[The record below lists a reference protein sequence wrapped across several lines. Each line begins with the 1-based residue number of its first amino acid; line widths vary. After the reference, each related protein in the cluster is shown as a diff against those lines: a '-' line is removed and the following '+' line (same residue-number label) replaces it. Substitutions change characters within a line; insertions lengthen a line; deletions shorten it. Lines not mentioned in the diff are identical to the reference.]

1 MMVTTIITTRNGRYT
16 KTHETTEY
24 AWKYIQS
31 FVCVTNDAEW
41 EMVVD

>member
-1 MMVTTIITTRNGRYT
+1 MVTTIITTRNGRYV
-16 KTHETTEY
+16 KTHESTDY
-24 AWKYIQS
+24 AWSYIQS